1 MSKEN
6 ENLNEADNSALNIA
20 DVSERFCSADEYVKY
35 MDNQGYTFKDDF
47 DISKPMNTYP
57 SDFRREYFRREWYRI
72 QTMKNL
78 IKRIEVL
85 EGILNAR

>member
-1 MSKEN
+1 MEN
-6 ENLNEADNSALNIA
+6 SNDVQNTTNVGNEVLA

-35 MDNQGYTFKDDF
+35 MDNQGYTFKDDY
-47 DISKPMNTYP
+47 DISQPMNTYP

-72 QTMKNL
+72 KTMKKL